1 MHVETKTNVLLLFWT
16 FLVTRRKNRD
26 NDVPSTRHGLCVR
39 QECSLNTT
47 RLVFQTWVFPQHDT
61 ACVSDMSVPSTRH
74 GLCVRHEC
82 DLCHLFYILILYQLL
97 SNQWNQR
104 MEFIVILFRLKLVK
118 KFVFARKRDYEN
130 VRECTSYSTTEC
142 HCIMFDID
150 QDVILTW

>member
-47 RLVFQTWVFPQHDT
+47 RLVFQTWVFPQHDRLVCRTWVFPQHDT
-61 ACVSDMSVPSTRH
+61 ACVSDMSMI
-74 GLCVRHEC
+74 CVI
-82 DLCHLFYILILYQLL
+82 F
-97 SNQWNQR
+97 
-104 MEFIVILFRLKLVK
+104 FIVQLFINHRQIKKSTYGIYCYNILLEICTEICISTKTWL
-118 KFVFARKRDYEN
+118 RKRS
-130 VRECTSYSTTEC
+130 ECTRYSTTEC

-150 QDVILTW
+150 QDVILFW

>member
-1 MHVETKTNVLLLFWT
+1 VLRELSCPKNKPCGVEGTLMSETQAVSCWGNTPVWHTSRVVL
-16 FLVTRRKNRD
+16 
-26 NDVPSTRHGLCVR
+26 
-39 QECSLNTT
+39 
-47 RLVFQTWVFPQHDT
+47 HDT

-142 HCIMFDID
+142 HCIVW
-150 QDVILTW
+150 QDKDKEDFLNIITLLTCSKKLSD